1 MNNIFYIIFLSFFSF
16 SFIANAED
24 DLLEDN
30 ETGFPAEEVELPAF
44 NSQAPTEKTPS
55 SENKTNIPTSK
66 GLINKQDSIALEST
80 TKILGKND
88 QQEKTVSYAPF
99 DGVNA
104 KTLNIKFKSLFF
116 TQEQIDLLYY
126 KIKMFKNGGKNLE
139 AIINNVKDVAEKVDY
154 FASADVKDESQSLP
168 LDRVFNLDT
177 ILFPK
182 DENWTVWINN
192 DKVRKLDADK
202 LSDYII
208 KDAGENFVT
217 IIFIAKDLNIDS
229 PNFRNILKLQENI
242 NVVIKITDK
251 GASYKALD
259 KNSAI
264 TNKALKDADF
274 NWDYKSEDGGIW
286 VASYDNVV
294 KFTLKLRQKFT
305 LSTMSISEGES
316 SSKKSDSVAPLLVAD
331 VPSAKDASQ
340 SSAGGEVDNNSND
353 LDMLDPNN
361 PIPTAVPATNA
372 LINNQPNQQQIPAP
386 LPTMAPIR

>member
-1 MNNIFYIIFLSFFSF
+1 MNNIFYIIFLSVFSF

-30 ETGFPAEEVELPAF
+30 ETGFSAEEVELPAF
-44 NSQAPTEKTPS
+44 NSQAPTEKAPS

-66 GLINKQDSIALEST
+66 GLINKQDNIALEST

-104 KTLNIKFKSLFF
+104 ETLNIKFKSLFF

-139 AIINNVKDVAEKVDY
+139 AIINNVKDVAEKVDS
-154 FASADVKDESQSLP
+154 FASTDVKDESQSLP
-168 LDRVFNLDT
+168 LERVFNLDT

-229 PNFRNILKLQENI
+229 PNFRNILKLQENL
-242 NVVIKITDK
+242 NAVIKITDK

-259 KNSAI
+259 KTSTI
-264 TNKALKDADF
+264 SNKALKDANF
-274 NWDYKSEDGGIW
+274 NWDYKSEDGRIW

-316 SSKKSDSVAPLLVAD
+316 SSKKADSVAPLLVAGE
-331 VPSAKDASQ
+331 PSTKDASQ
-340 SSAGGEVDNNSND
+340 SSAGGEVDNKPND
-353 LDMLDPNN
+353 LDMLDPNK
-361 PIPTAVPATNA
+361 PIPKAVPATNA